1 MSNELYNNGYIT
13 KIQKLFRKNKF
24 KKICIQL
31 NNLNLNEKIKQ
42 YEFNEFKQYIQKK
55 NIKSILKKFIK
66 SYYLLINEEI
76 ITIDEFCLV
85 YLIYGYHTIIF
96 NNKKNKEITYIIDS
110 SKNIVA
116 FINNIVD
123 CDFKISKNLHNNL
136 YNFHNA
142 FNYYTSYNTITN
154 CSPKLENK
162 ICKIDIIINKF
173 YDSFMIYK
181 TIYPT
186 SNYNLDILI
195 DEQLECIY
203 DIYKLDGHRGIVY
216 LINNLR
222 NNIDLDSLA
231 QKIKNKLNLY
241 DKII

>member
-24 KKICIQL
+24 KKNCTQL

-55 NIKSILKKFIK
+55 NIKLILKNFIK

-76 ITIDEFCLV
+76 LTIDEFCFV
-85 YLIYGYHTIIF
+85 YLIYGYHAVIF
-96 NNKKNKEITYIIDS
+96 NNKKNKDITYIVDS
-110 SKNIVA
+110 SKNIVT
-116 FINNIVD
+116 FINNIVNY
-123 CDFKISKNLHNNL
+123 DFKISKNLYNNL
-136 YNFHNA
+136 YNFYNA
-142 FNYYTSYNTITN
+142 FNYYTSYNTIVDCN
-154 CSPKLENK
+154 PKLENK
-162 ICKIDIIINKF
+162 ICKIDNIINKF

-181 TIYPT
+181 TIDAT

-195 DEQLECIY
+195 DEQLEYIY

-222 NNIDLDSLA
+222 NNMDIDSLA
-231 QKIKNKLNLY
+231 NKIKNKLNLY